1 LSNKIEKT
9 ENIEEKLKY
18 LGLDLDKVPV
28 AIKKFEPLEFRIPKF
43 YDEKQYRQYRYI
55 SIKDIQI
62 LLSPTNRLDE
72 IGEKYKSKYD
82 KLILLSCAEWYTNL
96 IVNNREMLE
105 NYFVLPFMDKDLKD
119 ELEDKESFYNVCEKY
134 HLDYPKTYIVTYENK
149 DSISLPFDFPVAV
162 KPSNSTDYQLVD
174 FPGKEKSYK
183 ANNYDELN
191 KIIQNILS
199 QPYYCAGF
207 YSWK

>member
-1 LSNKIEKT
+1 MK
-9 ENIEEKLKY
+9 
-18 LGLDLDKVPV
+18 
-28 AIKKFEPLEFRIPKF
+28 
-43 YDEKQYRQYRYI
+43 
-55 SIKDIQI
+55 
-62 LLSPTNRLDE
+62 E

-191 KIIQNILS
+191 KIIQNIYGSDYRSHIIVQDFIPGNDDTMWVMNCYSNNVFRAL
-199 QPYYCAGF
+199 YFRRTYALW
-207 YSWK
+207 SWKL